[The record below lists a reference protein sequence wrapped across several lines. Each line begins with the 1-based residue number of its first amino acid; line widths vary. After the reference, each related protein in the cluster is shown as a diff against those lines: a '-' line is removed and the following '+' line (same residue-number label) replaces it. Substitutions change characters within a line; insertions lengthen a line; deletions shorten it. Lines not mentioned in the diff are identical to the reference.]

1 MFYSFELQMV
11 GVILLPV
18 MAAVGIALWLKRR
31 KMQKEIEKTAE
42 NDEAENL

>member
-1 MFYSFELQMV
+1 MV

-18 MAAVGIALWLKRR
+18 MTALGIFLWIKRR
-31 KMQKEIEKTAE
+31 KARKELETSAE

>member
-1 MFYSFELQMV
+1 MV

-18 MAAVGIALWLKRR
+18 LAAVGIALWLKRR

>member
-1 MFYSFELQMV
+1 MV

-18 MAAVGIALWLKRR
+18 MVAVGIALWLKRR